1 VISAVDEANSRIGE
15 MTFDRVRDEDLTGVR
30 CRGDTSPDMHR
41 ETTYEFVHGQA
52 FTDMHPKPYS
62 EA

>member
-1 VISAVDEANSRIGE
+1 